1 MVLAELAYNDDII
14 NVSELKKNWPQWGER
29 ARNKPVT
36 ILYKDDPLTLIS
48 RKYIGELTKKMYYTN
63 LMVSFCQGY
72 LEDKSGRRGTLPW
85 AAYLKSA
92 DRRTLLRELMSAYEE
107 SYAKDD
113 WMIVQNVVDDWK
125 ATAEVESNPR
135 LAKALMADEDSSQYI
150 EIKD

>member
-14 NVSELKKNWPQWGER
+14 NVSELKKNWPLWGER

-63 LMVSFCQGY
+63 LIVNFCQGY
-72 LEDKSGRRGTLPW
+72 LEDKSGRRGALPW

-92 DRRTLLRELMSAYEE
+92 DRRIFLRELMSAYEE
-107 SYAKDD
+107 SYAKDNL
-113 WMIVQNVVDDWK
+113 MIIQNVVDDWK

>member
-48 RKYIGELTKKMYYTN
+48 RKYIGELTKKIYYTN
-63 LMVSFCQGY
+63 LVVSFCQGY
-72 LEDKSGRRGTLPW
+72 IKDKSGRSGALPW

-92 DRRTLLRELMSAYEE
+92 DRRAFLRELMSAYEE

-113 WMIVQNVVDDWK
+113 WMIIQDVLDDWK
-125 ATAEVESNPR
+125 ATAEVESNPK
-135 LAKALMADEDSSQYI
+135 LAKALDEEDNPSKYVK
-150 EIKD
+150 IKD